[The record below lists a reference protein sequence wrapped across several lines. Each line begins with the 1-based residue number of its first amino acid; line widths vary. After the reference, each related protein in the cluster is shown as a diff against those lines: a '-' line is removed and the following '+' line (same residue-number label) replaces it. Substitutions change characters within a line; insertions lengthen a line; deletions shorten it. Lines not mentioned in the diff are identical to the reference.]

1 MRDFVVIDEST
12 GNAEV
17 AVGKAGYVKCAV
29 CGVIRYYSCVYRRYG
44 HFTCQVCY
52 RFFRTFF
59 TKPKRYF
66 CPTLGKCQLNV
77 RVRCR
82 ACWLLSC
89 INLYTVDPS
98 RRALIDQYYPR
109 EYDDSLQTSGWQQ
122 QIGTGKRSILSLPPE
137 LSPLSQ
143 SPPPQLKIT
152 PPIESVLKKAKV
164 QSSLFERQE
173 QTFLNDSS
181 DNAADDE
188 LVN

>member
-1 MRDFVVIDEST
+1 M
-12 GNAEV
+12 

-66 CPTLGKCQLNV
+66 CPTLGKCLLNV

-122 QIGTGKRSILSLPPE
+122 QITTGRSSIFSIPPE

-143 SPPPQLKIT
+143 SPPPEMMMT
-152 PPIESVLKKAKV
+152 NNMASVPHHNNKSNDYRPDL
-164 QSSLFERQE
+164 QNMMSSP
-173 QTFLNDSS
+173 LNMCI
-181 DNAADDE
+181 NNHREETNGDDAVHD
-188 LVN
+188 LNSIDP